1 MRQGITVA
9 AAVIS
14 SVALIGIGAGC
25 GGTDSTAAST
35 PADATTIANNAPQTD
50 SEGKTIPAP
59 DAAPTPADSGQTG
72 TSSGGAG
79 GVASAPEGGTSDASS
94 GDVAAGKT
102 VFEANCQG
110 CHPAGGMQAG
120 VGPQLST
127 TKMDAAQIKTQ
138 IVNGKGAMPGGLA
151 TGADLDNGVAYVVSI
166 KQ

>member
-1 MRQGITVA
+1 MRRGITVA

-25 GGTDSTAAST
+25 GGTDSSAAST

-59 DAAPTPADSGQTG
+59 DAAATPVDSGQTG
-72 TSSGGAG
+72 TSSGGTG
-79 GVASAPEGGTSDASS
+79 GVASAPAGGASGASS
-94 GDVAAGKT
+94 GDAAAGKT
-102 VFEANCQG
+102 FFEATCQG
-110 CHPAGGMQAG
+110 CHPSGGTQAG
-120 VGPQLST
+120 VGPQLSA

-138 IVNGKGAMPGGLA
+138 VMNGKGVMPGGLA
-151 TGADLDNGVAYVVSI
+151 SGADLDNVVAYVLSI

>member
-1 MRQGITVA
+1 MRRGITVA

-14 SVALIGIGAGC
+14 SAALIGIGAGC
-25 GGTDSTAAST
+25 GGTDSSASST
-35 PADATTIANNAPQTD
+35 PADATTIANYAPQTD

-59 DAAPTPADSGQTG
+59 DAAPTADSGQ
-72 TSSGGAG
+72 A
-79 GVASAPEGGTSDASS
+79 APSAPEAGTSDASS

-110 CHPAGGMQAG
+110 CHPAGGTQAGG
-120 VGPQLST
+120 VGPQVSM
-127 TKMDAAQIKTQ
+127 TKLDAAQIKYQ

-151 TGADLDNGVAYVVSI
+151 TGADLDNVVAYVVSI